1 MSTGIDVVTGS
12 FSYTGRYITR
22 RLLASGRQVRTL
34 TSHPQPLH
42 PLANQVSVLPYDFEH
57 PDRLAESLQ
66 GADTLYNTYWV
77 RFPHG
82 RLNYNVAVRN
92 LMILIRAAARAGI
105 RKIVHVSII
114 NPSEQSPYSYFRGK
128 ARVER
133 AIRESGLAYSIL
145 RPTVVFGK
153 EDILINNIAWMVRT
167 FPVFM
172 MPGSGDYLIQPI
184 YVEDLAEL
192 AVCFGSNT
200 ESSVLDAAGPE
211 IFTYRE
217 MVERICKEVGRDVL
231 LARAPASLVY
241 GLGALLGWFLHDV
254 VLTYEEV
261 AALKNGILYSAQPSM
276 GITRFSEWLKSH
288 KDQLGRKYRSEINRH
303 FMTQGAYSSDGKA

>member
-1 MSTGIDVVTGS
+1 MGTGIDVVTGS

-22 RLLASGRQVRTL
+22 RLLAAGRQVRTL
-34 TSHPQPLH
+34 TGHPQPLH
-42 PLANQVSVLPYDFEH
+42 PLASQVSVLPYDFEH

-77 RFPHG
+77 RFPHR
-82 RLNYNVAVRN
+82 RLNYDVAVRN
-92 LMILIRAAARAGI
+92 LLILIRAATRAGI
-105 RKIVHVSII
+105 KKIVHVSII
-114 NPSEQSPYSYFRGK
+114 NPSKCSPYSYFRGK

-133 AIRESGLAYSIL
+133 AIQESDLAFSIL

-153 EDILINNIAWMVRT
+153 EDILINNIAWMART

-172 MPGSGDYLIQPI
+172 MPGTGDYLIQPI

-192 AVCFGSNT
+192 AVRSGST
-200 ESSVLDAAGPE
+200 SDSSVMDAAGPE

-217 MVERICKEVGRDVL
+217 LVERISKEIGRHVL
-231 LARAPASLVY
+231 LAKAPAILVY

-261 AALKNGILYSAQPSM
+261 AALKNGILYSARPPL
-276 GITRFSEWLKSH
+276 GITRFSEWLVSH
-288 KDQLGRKYRSEINRH
+288 KDQLGREYRSEINRH
-303 FMTQGAYSSDGKA
+303 FLTQGAYARDGKA